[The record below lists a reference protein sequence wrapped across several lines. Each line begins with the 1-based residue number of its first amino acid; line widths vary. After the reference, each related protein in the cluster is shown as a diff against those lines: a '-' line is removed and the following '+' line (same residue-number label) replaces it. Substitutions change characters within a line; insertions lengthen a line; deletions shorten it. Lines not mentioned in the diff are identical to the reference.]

1 MSESLV
7 GLVVDEVEFEVERGK
22 VGEFARA
29 TFARDPVH
37 TDVRAAREAGFGSM
51 LATPTHVVVAGH
63 QRDQRALVERLGV
76 ALERIVVGS
85 VKWRY
90 ARPLQVGDALRGV
103 RRVVGEERREG
114 KRGGSMRLITLETEY
129 VDVLGAT
136 VVTQRETLIEKG
148 VPS

>member
-22 VGEFARA
+22 VGEFAKA
-29 TFARDPVH
+29 TFVRDPVH
-37 TDVRAAREAGFGSM
+37 TDANAARDAGFGSV
-51 LATPTHVVVAGH
+51 LAAPTHVVVAGH
-63 QRDQRALVERLGV
+63 QRDQRALVDRLGV
-76 ALERIVVGS
+76 ALERVVVGS

-103 RRVVGEERREG
+103 RRVVGDERREG

-129 VDVLGAT
+129 TDVLGGT

-148 VPS
+148 IQ

>member
-22 VGEFARA
+22 VGEFAKA
-29 TFARDPVH
+29 TFVRDLVH
-37 TDVRAAREAGFGSM
+37 TDPNVTRESGFGSM

-63 QRDQRALVERLGV
+63 QRDQRSLVERLGV

-90 ARPLQVGDALRGV
+90 HRPLQVGDELRGK
-103 RRVVGEERREG
+103 RRVVGDERREG

-129 VDVLGAT
+129 VDVLDAT

>member
-1 MSESLV
+1 MGGSLV

-22 VGEFARA
+22 VAEFAKA

-37 TDVRAAREAGFGSM
+37 TGSEAARDAGFGSV

-63 QRDQRALVERLGV
+63 QRHQRALVDRLGV

-90 ARPLQVGDALRGV
+90 ARPLRVGDAVRGV
-103 RRVVGEERREG
+103 RRVVGDERREG
-114 KRGGSMRLITLETEY
+114 KRGGSMRLITLETHY
-129 VDVLGAT
+129 VDADGAT

-148 VPS
+148 VQR

>member
-22 VGEFARA
+22 VGEFSRA
-29 TFARDPVH
+29 TFVQDPVH
-37 TDVRAAREAGFGSM
+37 TEPNAAREAGFGSV

-90 ARPLQVGDALRGV
+90 DRPLQVGDALRGV
-103 RRVVGEERREG
+103 RRVVGDERREG

-129 VDVLGAT
+129 VDVLGGT